1 MTKEDIERQH
11 KAAME
16 ILRDLEG
23 LITRQKEEFQTH
35 LDRINGLRFL
45 VKQLDRLR
53 AMDESTLPPEENL
66 PQEEVSAE

>member
-1 MTKEDIERQH
+1 MTREDIERQH

-23 LITRQKEEFQTH
+23 LITRQREEFQVH

-53 AMDESTLPPEENL
+53 VMDEATLPPEEI
-66 PQEEVSAE
+66 PTQEEVSAE